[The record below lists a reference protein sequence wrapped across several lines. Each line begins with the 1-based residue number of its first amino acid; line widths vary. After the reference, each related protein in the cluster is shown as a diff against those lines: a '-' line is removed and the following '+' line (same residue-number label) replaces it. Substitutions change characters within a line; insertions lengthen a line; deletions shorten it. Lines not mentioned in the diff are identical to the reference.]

1 MLVVSKQRDFQQF
14 IIDKFIQRCSKRLP
28 GDHDVHLLPR
38 HGVADG
44 LGKDP
49 CLVRRKVFRVSVD
62 VEVPGNNVRLDP
74 GSVDLANMLCV
85 RGCRR
90 VVSVAALVKVLAKF
104 KYQQNVSQTVCML
117 HIHTHVHTHI
127 PCAAS

>member
-90 VVSVAALVKVLAKF
+90 VVSVAALVKVLANPEALAKCF
-104 KYQQNVSQTVCML
+104 ADSVYAAYT
-117 HIHTHVHTHI
+117 HTHT